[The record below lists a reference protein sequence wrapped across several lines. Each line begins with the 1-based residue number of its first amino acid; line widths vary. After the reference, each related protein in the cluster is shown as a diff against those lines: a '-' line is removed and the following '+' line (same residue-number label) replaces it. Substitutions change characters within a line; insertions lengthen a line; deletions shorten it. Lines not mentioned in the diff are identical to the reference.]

1 MTAAMAKRMLKKK
14 FMSPFTN
21 AYKNQIKAYN
31 ASNSQALFVRA
42 QAEMNQTA
50 YVGIKTLAMHLLVF
64 N

>member
-1 MTAAMAKRMLKKK
+1 
-14 FMSPFTN
+14 MSPFTN